1 VIQSAGISKTDNV
14 AEVVNNLS
22 LGEGPAVMISGVDRG
37 LSSVE

>member
-22 LGEGPAVMISGVDRG
+22 LGEGAGSDD
-37 LSSVE
+37 

>member
-1 VIQSAGISKTDNV
+1 MIEFKGISKTEKA

-22 LGEGPAVMISGVDRG
+22 LGEGPAVMISGADRG